1 MKRNYHLI
9 RGDRMNENDK
19 KMVEEVKR
27 ISAKGHNAEVKQN
40 RDGTWTI
47 YDVKKEKKKVG

>member
-9 RGDRMNENDK
+9 RGDCMNENDK

-40 RDGTWTI
+40 QDGTWTI